1 MQLLAQFKQVR
12 FSKGLISLYLNKLLL
27 DFGGNIFSIFLP
39 IFLYQQYN
47 DINWVILYY
56 LLGHLLYVVTLP
68 LGAQLMSKIGI
79 RKALIVSIFFR
90 LPYFAAFYFFPNDP
104 FLYTVLAIVTIT
116 MIRNLYW
123 IPFHTETAKLSD
135 KKTRGRQLSILFS
148 VASVLSIAAPLIAG
162 FILERWSFAVVTVIG
177 ATLSL
182 ISIWPLLYLPP
193 SKEEFSWRY
202 LEAWKYFFHPFN
214 RRMVF
219 AYMSDGLVNIVNKI
233 FWPLFIFSI
242 LDEKYAAMG
251 LLTAGILL
259 IGMVLRLFIG
269 NLLDRWHKHKLLR
282 IGAALNAS
290 AWFLKTIVISGFH
303 IFLVSTYHAL
313 ALIILKTSLQT
324 LVYEKAAD
332 RGHYVDEYTV
342 IKEMAGS
349 FGRVLGLILLAVLL
363 LFLPMQSS
371 FVVAGVAALFV
382 NLLR

>member
-1 MQLLAQFKQVR
+1 
-12 FSKGLISLYLNKLLL
+12 
-27 DFGGNIFSIFLP
+27 
-39 IFLYQQYN
+39 
-47 DINWVILYY
+47 
-56 LLGHLLYVVTLP
+56 
-68 LGAQLMSKIGI
+68 
-79 RKALIVSIFFR
+79 
-90 LPYFAAFYFFPNDP
+90 
-104 FLYTVLAIVTIT
+104 
-116 MIRNLYW
+116 
-123 IPFHTETAKLSD
+123 
-135 KKTRGRQLSILFS
+135 
-148 VASVLSIAAPLIAG
+148 
-162 FILERWSFAVVTVIG
+162 
-177 ATLSL
+177 
-182 ISIWPLLYLPP
+182 
-193 SKEEFSWRY
+193 
-202 LEAWKYFFHPFN
+202 
-214 RRMVF
+214 
-219 AYMSDGLVNIVNKI
+219 
-233 FWPLFIFSI
+233 
-242 LDEKYAAMG
+242 
-251 LLTAGILL
+251 
-259 IGMVLRLFIG
+259 MVLRLFIG